1 MLLLRTSYIGTGS
14 SSNNILNFK
23 LVRLGVYMVK
33 LCHEKM
39 LILGCILPP
48 PPKKKIKPSPE
59 KKLASHPLDNLEHPD
74 KELNSLGIIL
84 IP

>member
-1 MLLLRTSYIGTGS
+1 MLLLRTIATGTGC

-39 LILGCILPP
+39 LILRYILSP
-48 PPKKKIKPSPE
+48 PPKKKLNLLQ
-59 KKLASHPLDNLEHPD
+59 KKNLTSHLMENLKHPD
-74 KELNSLGIIL
+74 KKLISLGIIL